1 MHHRIADLD
10 FRDLVSPACQL
21 ITNQSDAA
29 DVVARSINPRRLWLV
44 VPRLVHDFPVASHW
58 HQRVAWL
65 QQLPRT
71 SRRLAAA
78 DGLRDAGCD
87 FAVLAANP
95 FGITAHLQAG
105 RAWRCH
111 SFGEPLK

>member
-29 DVVARSINPRRLWLV
+29 DVVARSINPGRLWLV

-71 SRRLAAA
+71 SRGWLLLMGFVMLDVILLFWLPTLLASPRTYRLVVP
-78 DGLRDAGCD
+78 G
-87 FAVLAANP
+87 AVTLL
-95 FGITAHLQAG
+95 GS
-105 RAWRCH
+105 R
-111 SFGEPLK
+111 